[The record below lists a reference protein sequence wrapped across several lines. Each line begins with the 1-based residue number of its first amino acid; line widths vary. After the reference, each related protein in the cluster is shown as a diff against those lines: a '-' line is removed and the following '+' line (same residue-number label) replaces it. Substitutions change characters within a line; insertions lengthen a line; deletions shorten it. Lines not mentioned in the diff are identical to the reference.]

1 MVGLGNVDNTSD
13 VNKPISTATQTA
25 LNLLAPLASPTFTGI
40 VAGIIKSMVGLG
52 SVDNTSDVNKPI
64 SNATQAALNLLAP
77 LASPTFTGS
86 IIAGTSIAAGT
97 SITAGTNVQ
106 TPTLIAT
113 SPISITAFG
122 DIKYNTTTS
131 LTAQMATLQFPV
143 HLSLGGNVVVYNS
156 SGTILSGAL
165 TTYSYFQLTTQSALS
180 KNWTPSY
187 TNGARLTIPYTG
199 LYYCSFTFHTG
210 TASTNTHIFIVK
222 NGMGAS
228 ELAGGSNG
236 NPICMTNTGGYYAA
250 CASATVFLT
259 TTDTITFGCY
269 PYTGSPVVGNQC
281 AGQITLI
288 QRTA

>member
-1 MVGLGNVDNTSD
+1 L
-13 VNKPISTATQTA
+13 TAT
-25 LNLLAPLASPTFTGI
+25 S
-40 VAGIIKSMVGLG
+40 S
-52 SVDNTSDVNKPI
+52 
-64 SNATQAALNLLAP
+64 
-77 LASPTFTGS
+77 
-86 IIAGTSIAAGT
+86 GT
-97 SITAGTNVQ
+97 SITA
-106 TPTLIAT
+106 
-113 SPISITAFG
+113 SG
-122 DIKYNTTTS
+122 DIKYNGSTS